1 MPRVAALLLIV
12 LLAVGGVLAV
22 PSAQS
27 ASPDI
32 VVSQVFAG
40 GGNAGAPFANDYVEL
55 FNRGSSSVDVSGW
68 TIQYASAAGSSWQAT
83 ALTGSIAPGRHY
95 LVQLASA
102 AAVGAP
108 LPDPGCHGHD
118 EPRGLGRQGRRRA
131 RRDAAHLWREV
142 PGAAPPCRRSPTSS
156 GTALPPTTK
165 AAVLRPQ
172 SATRRRRCAAATG
185 APTRTRTRRDFVAG
199 DPAPRNSS
207 SAAVTCGVVPPPTGG
222 ASQGATVDIDIQSA
236 LSIALERP
244 AVSFGNA
251 TTGSTPAPVSERVTV
266 VSNNA
271 SGYSVTVRRTAFLPA
286 DLPLGI
292 AGTAPSG
299 GQIGPAL
306 AGGAIAAIP
315 IPPVADLLVGTKT
328 AQSAPTG
335 DVWDTRLGFAVAA
348 PRRPGREIHGDRHLH
363 GDRSMTRAAWLAL
376 AHARARARF
385 GGRGHDPP
393 APRAHSDPGT
403 RRARRLRLDDGS
415 RHQPRLE
422 PDPRR
427 GRPRW
432 VFARPARAP
441 SDRAA
446 RVAGGQQRLGSG

>member
-1 MPRVAALLLIV
+1 M
-12 LLAVGGVLAV
+12 
-22 PSAQS
+22 PSARS

-108 LPDPGCHGHD
+108 LPTPDATGTTNLAVSGGKVAVVRDATPLACGATAGSCSAVALD
-118 EPRGLGRQGRRRA
+118 RRPRRVRLRRRLRRQRCCA
-131 RRDAAHLWREV
+131 RDRQHDG
-142 PGAAPPCRRSPTSS
+142 GAA
-156 GTALPPTTK
+156 
-165 AAVLRPQ
+165 
-172 SATRRRRCAAATG
+172 RRRRV
-185 APTRTRTRRDFVAG
+185 RRHRRERDRLRRG
-199 DPAPRNSS
+199 RSC
-207 SAAVTCGVVPPPTGG
+207 SAQLLERGVTCGVVPPPAGG
-222 ASQGATVDIDIQSA
+222 VSQGATVDVDIQSA

-251 TTGSTPAPVSERVTV
+251 TTGATPAPVSERVTV

-306 AGGAIAAIP
+306 AGGAMAAIP
-315 IPPVADLLVGTKT
+315 IPPAPDLLVGTKA

-335 DVWDTRLGFAVAA
+335 DVWDTRLGFASPLPVVPA
-348 PRRPGREIHGDRHLH
+348 GRYTATVTFTVI
-363 GDRSMTRAAWLAL
+363 
-376 AHARARARF
+376 
-385 GGRGHDPP
+385 GR
-393 APRAHSDPGT
+393 
-403 RRARRLRLDDGS
+403 
-415 RHQPRLE
+415 
-422 PDPRR
+422 
-427 GRPRW
+427 
-432 VFARPARAP
+432 
-441 SDRAA
+441 
-446 RVAGGQQRLGSG
+446 